1 MSSDTLSEQEIVEQ
15 LEQFGLSEKE
25 IDTYLAILDN
35 GEAKASTIADETGV
49 SKRYV
54 YSLSEDLEER
64 GFVDVNDHVVPT
76 TIEAR
81 PPEETISRMTSQLE
95 TLGPALAERFTRSD
109 TSAQEFEVIKSRV
122 TVLKRIREYLAEA
135 EQELALTI
143 PQSQLGEIEEELRA
157 AADRDVLGLLIV
169 NTVDADGPV
178 DTEKLEGIA
187 SVVRVSE
194 QAMPVLLTVDNE
206 LGLFAPLEMVLRSNT
221 DNRSIAFTQE
231 QLVPVL
237 VTSFLGNYWAL
248 AEEVYVSN
256 PPALPRTFG
265 SFRNAVHAA
274 TVYLRDDVAIE
285 ATAEVRPAQGS
296 EYVTADDADYETVS
310 GRVVETTQGLV
321 EPTSSGFAAE
331 HSFVVERD
339 GERIS
344 VGGFGAFTE
353 DYEAREVTL
362 AYADES

>member
-1 MSSDTLSEQEIVEQ
+1 MSSNTPSEQEIVEQ
-15 LEQFGLSEKE
+15 LQQFGLSEKE

-35 GEAKASTIADETGV
+35 GEAKASTIAEETGV
-49 SKRYV
+49 SKRYI

-81 PPEETISRMTSQLE
+81 PPEETISRMTSQLK
-95 TLGPALAERFTRSD
+95 TLGPALTDRFTRSD
-109 TSAQEFEVIKSRV
+109 TAAQEFEVIKSRV

-135 EQELALTI
+135 DRELALSI
-143 PQSQLGEIEEELRA
+143 PQSQLGEIEDELRA

-169 NTVDADGPV
+169 NTIDADEPV
-178 DTEKLEGIA
+178 DTEALEGIA
-187 SVVRVSE
+187 SVVRLSD

-206 LGLFAPLEMVLRSNT
+206 LGLFAPLEMLLRSNT
-221 DNRSIAFTQE
+221 DNRAIAFTEE

-248 AEEVYVSN
+248 AEEVYVRN

-265 SFRNAVHAA
+265 SFRNAVLAA
-274 TVYLRDDVAIE
+274 TIYHRDDIAIE
-285 ATAEVRPAQGS
+285 ATAVVGPAQNP
-296 EYVTADDADYETVS
+296 EHVTDDEADYETIT
-310 GRVVETTQGLV
+310 GRVVETVQGLV

-331 HSFVVERD
+331 HSFVIERD
-339 GERIS
+339 GERITL
-344 VGGFGAFTE
+344 GGYGAFME
-353 DYEAREVTL
+353 DYEAQEVTL